1 MLHRIRLAM
10 KNKSV
15 LKIGTTGAPVEIDE
29 TWVGGKVKNNHSYD
43 CLSSPYVPSPSHP
56 PSATLACFG
65 PST

>member
-1 MLHRIRLAM
+1 
-10 KNKSV
+10 